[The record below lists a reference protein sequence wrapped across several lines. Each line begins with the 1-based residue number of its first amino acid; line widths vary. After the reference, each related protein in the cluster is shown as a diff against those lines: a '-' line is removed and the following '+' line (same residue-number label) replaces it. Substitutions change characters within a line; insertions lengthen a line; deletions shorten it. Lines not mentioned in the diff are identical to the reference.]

1 MPTQASLAQHW
12 TAVKWIFMI
21 QRWIT
26 PLLNRNAKY
35 IENQPK
41 KKKTERKI
49 GNELSDGIDIL
60 VELMAKRV
68 VH

>member
-1 MPTQASLAQHW
+1 MRTSVFSATLNC
-12 TAVKWIFMI
+12 I
-21 QRWIT
+21 QMDFYDSKVNVDQKRKEYYSERKEEI
-26 PLLNRNAKY
+26 
-35 IENQPK
+35 
-41 KKKTERKI
+41 ERKI